1 MWDEIKLKN
10 PIWHIDAT
18 GSIHKKLNQQKA
30 PFLYSTVSHDRVKK
44 QIIPVF
50 EFITTVHTSESIA
63 KHLKYAIE
71 RIEQVGTKKPFL
83 IAPIIVMDFSFAII
97 NAVMA
102 TINKHTLTEYIQ
114 YCFDLLIMDKKNLKT
129 IKTIV
134 YLCSTHFLKSIIKKT
149 KPLFNSAGKIRWL
162 VCQQDSVP
170 FRLIPLLGEA
180 FGK

>member
-18 GSIHKKLNQQKA
+18 GNIHKKLNQQKA
-30 PFLYSTVSHDRVKK
+30 PFLYSTVSHDRERK

-83 IAPIIVMDFSFAII
+83 IAPIIVMDF
-97 NAVMA
+97 
-102 TINKHTLTEYIQ
+102 
-114 YCFDLLIMDKKNLKT
+114 
-129 IKTIV
+129 
-134 YLCSTHFLKSIIKKT
+134 
-149 KPLFNSAGKIRWL
+149 
-162 VCQQDSVP
+162 
-170 FRLIPLLGEA
+170 
-180 FGK
+180 